1 MKDFFSRYGVWILAV
16 AALFAVALS
25 AFSYFTS
32 TSTVLENAAGVVTSP
47 FRFAAESV
55 GQWFTDKQRYYKSYN
70 DLLAENA
77 ALKQEVAELRANAR
91 QADRDREEN
100 ALLRDL
106 IGLREQRRELELESA
121 MILERSSSNW
131 TRTMTLN
138 RGTAHGVARNNMVV
152 TSSSEGHLVG
162 VVTEVGL
169 NWCTVQTIIDTDTEL
184 GALLFRTGDAVIAEG
199 DFTLMREK
207 RLKVS
212 YLPADTSLLVG
223 DYIVTSGLGGYYP
236 SNIVIGTVERVETDE
251 NGLAQYAVLAP
262 MCDFDT
268 LTEVFIIKSFDIVE

>member
-1 MKDFFSRYGVWILAV
+1 MKDFFDRYGVWILA
-16 AALFAVALS
+16 AAAAVAVLLS
-25 AFSYFTS
+25 VLSYFTS
-32 TSTVLENAAGVVTSP
+32 TSTILHNAAGVATSP
-47 FRFAAESV
+47 FRYVQEAAGRWVE
-55 GQWFTDKQRYYKSYN
+55 DKKHYYRNYS

-77 ALKQEVAELRANAR
+77 ALREEVAELRANAR

-100 ALLRDL
+100 KLLREL
-106 IGLREQRRELELESA
+106 TGLREQRRDFEFESA
-121 MILERSSSNW
+121 MVLERSTSNW
-131 TRTMTLN
+131 TRTLTLN
-138 RGTAHGVARNNMVV
+138 QGTNHGVAVKNVVV
-152 TSSSEGHLVG
+152 TSEGYLVG

-184 GALLFRTGDAVIAEG
+184 GALLFRTGDVVVAEG

-212 YLPADTSLLVG
+212 YLPADTALLVG

-236 SNIVIGTVERVETDE
+236 SNIVIGMVESVQADDD
-251 NGLAQYAVLAP
+251 GLAQYAVLTP

-268 LTEVFIIKSFDIVE
+268 LTEVFVIKSFDIVE